1 MVAFVEDARGP
12 FYEPEWRG
20 DQVVIN
26 VNRAHPFYLTLY
38 SDLLQL
44 PGGRRAKEAVD
55 VLLISLGRAELI
67 AEDEMTKLW
76 YQRQRTDV
84 WSPFLSDALKVLAQT
99 LQSSEEPEQESA
111 VA

>member
-1 MVAFVEDARGP
+1 MVTYIDDAKGP

-20 DQVVIN
+20 TQVVVK
-26 VNRAHPFYLTLY
+26 VNRSHPFFTTLY

-44 PGGRRAKEAVD
+44 AGGRRAKEAVD
-55 VLLISLGRAELI
+55 ILLITLGRAELI
-67 AEDEMTKLW
+67 TEDETAKLW

-99 LQSSEEPEQESA
+99 LRSTEEPEQTA
-111 VA
+111 AD